1 MLRELIREML
11 RNELEPQPAHYQVK
25 GPDGWRGR
33 APVEI
38 ELELAQAPGVKILV
52 PHDAILTKGWE
63 SPRPD
68 GMQVM
73 VEPSG
78 ELVLVDPRRLVQVP

>member
-11 RNELEPQPAHYQVK
+11 RNEPAHYQVK
-25 GPDGWRGR
+25 GPDEWRGR

-38 ELELAQAPGVKILV
+38 ELELAQAPGVKVRI
-52 PHDAILTKGWE
+52 PHDAILTKGWA

-78 ELVLVDPRRLVQVP
+78 ELVLVDPLRLVQVP